1 MPSKWLHIPLS
12 RPASSSPTILSVYAK
27 TRLFTTA
34 WPEERFKSFICEMQC
49 SYSNKLLSGWWL
61 IWVYPVPQFYHEHA
75 WRGGWPSRPL
85 WSSAL
90 TWDMWPLTT
99 DHMMVSQSWHWHE
112 TWSQWDHDTTSDT
125 NCSPLLL
132 LLIHAPIMLLSP
144 QYLSIIYS
152 YIDRPWLMP
161 LNRVCCV

>member
-34 WPEERFKSFICEMQC
+34 LPEEKRVLYMWLRC
-49 SYSNKLLSGWWL
+49 SYSNKLLSGCTTILPWTC
-61 IWVYPVPQFYHEHA
+61 FE
-75 WRGGWPSRPL
+75 RGWPGRPL

-132 LLIHAPIMLLSP
+132 LIHAPIMLLSP

>member
-49 SYSNKLLSGWWL
+49 SNSNKLLSGWWL

-75 WRGGWPSRPL
+75 LRGGDPADHCEALPWPE
-85 WSSAL
+85 
-90 TWDMWPLTT
+90 TCDHWPLTT
-99 DHMMVSQSWHWHE
+99 WWCHRADTDMRHGHSGIMTPHQIPTAPHCCC
-112 TWSQWDHDTTSDT
+112 WSMHLS
-125 NCSPLLL
+125 CS
-132 LLIHAPIMLLSP
+132 SV
-144 QYLSIIYS
+144 LSIS
-152 YIDRPWLMP
+152 VLSTPTLTDLD
-161 LNRVCCV
+161 